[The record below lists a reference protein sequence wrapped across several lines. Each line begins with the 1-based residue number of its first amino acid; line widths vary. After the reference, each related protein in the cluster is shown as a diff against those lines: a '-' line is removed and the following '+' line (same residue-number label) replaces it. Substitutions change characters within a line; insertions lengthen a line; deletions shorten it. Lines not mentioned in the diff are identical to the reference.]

1 MSDKAVIYARY
12 SSDNQRDASID
23 QQVKACEKY
32 AMEQDLKVLR
42 VYDDRA
48 LTGKTDK
55 RPAFLR
61 MIRDSAKREFKYVIV
76 YSLDRFSRNK
86 YDSVMHKH
94 TLKEN
99 GVTVLSAMEH
109 ITDDPT
115 GALMESILEGFAEYY
130 SRELAQ
136 KIHRGLTDNAEK
148 AIVNGSVPL
157 GYRRGKDGHA
167 EIVEEEAEIVRE
179 IFRRVK
185 EGEMLI
191 RIAEDLNRRGLR
203 TKKGALWNRS
213 SFNKILS
220 NERYIGV
227 YLYKEHRIEGGFPS
241 IIDDDTFREVQTYV
255 KNKPKGRGTVK
266 RRKCNAFTYMLTG
279 KLYCGECDSPM
290 SGVSGTARN
299 EDLHYYYV
307 CTKKRY
313 DKSCHKKNVP
323 RDEIERRITQELKQ
337 LLDDD
342 ELLEWMADKAIEHL
356 ESERN
361 TAEIDALRAE
371 LEEATRKRDNLR
383 KNLETGEVLP
393 IVMQWIRERQQEIDE
408 LTGRIAALEKMAW
421 IDIDRDMIL
430 SYLETL
436 RDGDVE
442 DREFQEKMID
452 AFLIRAYVFD
462 DGRLKLIFNC
472 TKEHREVTISL
483 EDFEGKEEQGEE
495 QQMVRLSSSHL
506 HTTVH
511 RRTTR
516 VYMVKGYFVCDI
528 PAAV

>member
-1 MSDKAVIYARY
+1 MIMEKAVIYARY

-23 QQVKACEKY
+23 QQIKACEKY
-32 AMEQDLKVLR
+32 AIAQDLQVIR
-42 VYDDRA
+42 TYDDRA

-55 RPAFLR
+55 RPGFLR
-61 MIRDSAKREFKYVIV
+61 MIRDSAKRDFRYVIV

-130 SRELAQ
+130 SRELSQ

-148 AIVNGSVPL
+148 GIVNGSVPL

-167 EIVEEEAEIVRE
+167 EVVEEEAEVVRE
-179 IFRRVK
+179 IFRRVYD
-185 EGEMLI
+185 GEHLI

-227 YLYKEHRIEGGFPS
+227 YLYKDHRIEGGFPS
-241 IIDDDTFREVQTYV
+241 IVDPDLFHAVQTYV
-255 KNKPKGRGTVK
+255 KNKPKGRGTMK
-266 RRKCNAFTYMLTG
+266 RRKCNAATYLLTG

-290 SGVSGTARN
+290 SGISGTARN
-299 EDLHYYYV
+299 EDMHYYYI
-307 CTKKRY
+307 CTKKKY
-313 DKSCHKKNVP
+313 EKGCHKKNVP
-323 RDEIERRITQELKQ
+323 RDEIERRIVIELMQ
-337 LLDDD
+337 LLNDD
-342 ELLEWMADKAIEHL
+342 ELLEWMADKAIEYL

-361 TAEIDALRAE
+361 TAEIDSLRAS
-371 LEEATRKRDNLR
+371 LDEATKKRDNLR
-383 KNLETGEVLP
+383 KSLESGDVIP
-393 IVMQWIRERQQEIDE
+393 IVIKWIKDRQQEIDE
-408 LTGRIAALEKMAW
+408 LTGRIAALEKLALV
-421 IDIDRDMIL
+421 DIDREMIL
-430 SYLETL
+430 SYLEML
-436 RDGDVE
+436 RDGDVN

-452 AFLIRAYVFD
+452 AFLIRAYAFD

-483 EDFEGKEEQGEE
+483 DEFEGKEEQGEDL
-495 QQMVRLSSSHL
+495 QMVRLSSSHL
-506 HTTVH
+506 HITAH

-516 VYMVKGYFVCDI
+516 VYMIKGYFVCDI
-528 PAAV
+528 PSA

>member
-1 MSDKAVIYARY
+1 MDKAVIYARY

-32 AMEQDLKVLR
+32 ALDQGFQVLR

-55 RPAFLR
+55 RPSFLR
-61 MIRDSAKREFKYVIV
+61 MIRDSAKHEFKYVIV

-130 SRELAQ
+130 SKELAQ
-136 KIHRGLTDNAEK
+136 KIHRGLKDNAEK
-148 AIVNGSVPL
+148 GIVNGSIPL
-157 GYRRGKDGHA
+157 GYRRGADGHA
-167 EIVEEEAEIVRE
+167 EIVPEEAEVVRE
-179 IFRRVK
+179 IFRRVL
-185 EGEMLI
+185 EGEPLI
-191 RIAEDLNRRGLR
+191 RIAEDLNRRGIK
-203 TKKGALWNRS
+203 TKKGAQWNKS
-213 SFNKILS
+213 SFNRILS
-220 NERYIGV
+220 NERYVGV
-227 YLYKEHRIEGGFPS
+227 YLYKEFRIEGGFPV
-241 IIDDDTFREVQTYV
+241 IVDKDTFAQAQVYI
-255 KNKPKGRGTVK
+255 KGKPKARGSTA
-266 RRKCNAFTYMLTG
+266 RRRCKGDTYLLTG

-290 SGVSGTARN
+290 SGISGTARN
-299 EDLHYYYV
+299 EDLHYYYT
-307 CTKKRY
+307 CTKKRRE
-313 DKSCHKKNVP
+313 KACNKKNVP
-323 RDEIERRITQELKQ
+323 RDQIERQITREIMVILQ
-337 LLDDD
+337 DD
-342 ELLEWMADKAIEHL
+342 ELLEWMADQAIAHL

-361 TAEIDALRAE
+361 TAEIEAVRAD

-383 KNLETGEVLP
+383 KNMESGEVIP
-393 IVMQWIRERQQEIDE
+393 IMMQWLAERQQEVDD
-408 LTGRIAALEKMAW
+408 LTVRLKALEKMAF
-421 IDIDRDMIL
+421 IDIDRDMII

-442 DREFQEKMID
+442 DKAFQEQLID

-472 TKEHREVTISL
+472 TKEHREVTLSL
-483 EDFEGKEEQGEE
+483 EDFEGKEAEDEE
-495 QQMVRLSSSHL
+495 HRMVRLSSSHL
-506 HTTVH
+506 HMTLSG
-511 RRTTR
+511 RTTQ
-516 VYMVKGYFVCDI
+516 VYMVKGYFVCDV